1 MHVCVSIPADH
12 ACELGLAELTRRVA
26 PADLVEIRLDAR
38 PDFPL
43 EWIPRLGK
51 PVIATCRLRAQG
63 GSWNGSEADRMAL
76 LRRAV
81 DAGAAWVDLEWKC
94 GAQARAFR
102 PARVLTSHHVLD
114 GLPDDVEGVLRE
126 MTLEGG
132 DAIKLVAHART
143 TLEAVTFSSAVR
155 LALAARDW
163 QSQLAGPGLP
173 PVAAFAMGEAGTWT
187 RVALARLGAP
197 WVYAALDRSRATAPG
212 QPTLAEWTG
221 VLRVHRLGAGTA
233 LYGLIGNP
241 VAHSLSPLIHN
252 LAFEKEGIDAIY
264 VPFLVTDPGALPAVL
279 ALDVRGFSVTI
290 PYKEAVLPL
299 VDRRSRAATEIGAV
313 NTLVRRGDAQAVGWE
328 GGNTDAAGAL
338 AAVARA
344 YGASPDTPFLAGKR
358 ALVLGAGGAARAIAW
373 GLARA
378 GARVAVSG
386 RTGTRAEAL
395 AREMKLVAVPWDA
408 RAGEAPDLLVNTTPV
423 GMAPRA
429 EESPWPSSA
438 LHAGMVVF
446 DTVYH
451 PRRTRL
457 LADAK
462 AAGARVVEGIEML
475 VEQAA
480 LQFTAWTGRPMPRA
494 AVEAARS
501 TAWPAGQPAGRPAE

>member
-1 MHVCVSIPADH
+1 MVRLHHEPEARLRVCVSIPADH
-12 ACELGLAELTRRVA
+12 ACELGLAELARRVRA
-26 PADLVEIRLDAR
+26 AALVELRLDAN
-38 PDFPL
+38 PDFPI
-43 EWIPRLGK
+43 EWVGRLGK
-51 PVIATCRLRAQG
+51 PVIATCRPRAEG
-63 GSWNGSEADRMAL
+63 GAWTGAEADRLAL

-81 DAGAAWVDLEWKC
+81 DAGAQWVDLEWRC

-126 MTLEGG
+126 MTLDGG

-143 TLEAVTFSSAVR
+143 TLEAVTFASAVR
-155 LALAARDW
+155 LALAAR
-163 QSQLAGPGLP
+163 GPGLP

-187 RVALARLGAP
+187 RVALAQLGAP

-212 QPTLAEWTG
+212 QPTLLDWTG
-221 VLRVHRLGAGTA
+221 ALRVRRMGARTA
-233 LYGLIGNP
+233 MYGLIGNP

-252 LAFEKEGIDAIY
+252 LAFEKAGIDAIY

-279 ALDVRGFSVTI
+279 ALDVRGFSVTV
-290 PYKEAVLPL
+290 PYKEAVVPL
-299 VDRRSRAATEIGAV
+299 VARRSRAATEIGAV
-313 NTLVRRGDAQAVGWE
+313 NTLVRRDDSQAGHAGGWE

-338 AAVARA
+338 AALARA
-344 YGASPDTPFLAGKR
+344 YAVTAETPFLAGKR

-386 RTGTRAEAL
+386 RTGTRSEAL

-408 RAGEAPDLLVNTTPV
+408 RAAEGPDLLVNATPV
-423 GMAPRA
+423 GMAPHA
-429 EESPWPSSA
+429 DESPWPASA
-438 LHAGMVVF
+438 LRPGMVVF

-451 PRRTRL
+451 PRRTKL
-457 LADAK
+457 LTDAES
-462 AAGARVVEGIEML
+462 AGARVVGGIEML

-480 LQFTAWTGRPMPRA
+480 LQFAAWAGRPMPP
-494 AVEAARS
+494 EAIAEARS
-501 TAWPAGQPAGRPAE
+501 AEWPSE